1 MHCGQFVALF
11 RTRPRMRAWTGV
23 SSCIRGLVRRNGG
36 AAAGDSSVKRCASWV
51 SANILSMYAPPHCCR
66 HRWLHRPLG
75 IHFMCSNAR
84 PGHGRLQDR
93 LPRRGRSSRRWLCG
107 EQSDSG
113 RAEEAQRVGEARP
126 GAATMGRRNYQPL
139 RVRRPQESAIR
150 RQEIDHRRLCE
161 ERLPTP
167 ELEIKRSERS
177 NQIPDRAPPCL
188 NKLRER
194 SEHRPQRRAV
204 LRRRERRRSSP
215 SASDD
220 EVGGF
225 QARSARSERSERSN
239 QHCDQRE
246 NRLPETVVTKF
257 LIESGKSLRCQF
269 SGP

>member
-1 MHCGQFVALF
+1 MSEATGTSDLPCFPWLADPGGLRRRVPPHRVTNGARIKVNHRIRGLVRRTMRVPTDGLGTVKMLLRCGAGPHYAQFVALF

-36 AAAGDSSVKRCASWV
+36 AAAGDSSVKRCESWV
-51 SANILSMYAPPHCCR
+51 SAHILSMYAPPHCCR

-84 PGHGRLQDR
+84 QGHGRLQDR

-113 RAEEAQRVGEARP
+113 RVEEAQRVGEARP

-177 NQIPDRAPPCL
+177 N
-188 NKLRER
+188 
-194 SEHRPQRRAV
+194 
-204 LRRRERRRSSP
+204 
-215 SASDD
+215 
-220 EVGGF
+220 
-225 QARSARSERSERSN
+225 
-239 QHCDQRE
+239 
-246 NRLPETVVTKF
+246 
-257 LIESGKSLRCQF
+257 
-269 SGP
+269 